1 MSLSCLLFSN
11 MLPLAKTERFL
22 VKTQNGTMHAVAPK
36 TKPNET
42 DQKSVGSSKEVGH
55 LKRRLEVG
63 QDYSLGNRHDACWKC
78 RWKLS
83 SYCKWV
89 VMLPKLQLSRVWSW
103 VILYQIWR
111 WCFILV
117 LMLILTYCDAGN
129 CRKCRQCAKKE
140 GWCIYGE
147 RGEAALN
154 INSKI
159 CRCHCKRC
167 KPCKEKLTQ
176 GGPIKAK
183 SLRKIPDFRG

>member
-1 MSLSCLLFSN
+1 MNSMGLSCLFFSHI
-11 MLPLAKTERFL
+11 LPLATTEMLL
-22 VKTQNGTMHAVAPK
+22 VETYNDTMHAMAPK

-42 DQKSVGSSKEVGH
+42 DQKSVGSNKEVGH

-63 QDYSLGNRHDACWKC
+63 QDYSWGKRHHGCWKC

-89 VMLPKLQLSRVWSW
+89 VMLPKLQLSWVWSW

-140 GWCIYGE
+140 G
-147 RGEAALN
+147 
-154 INSKI
+154 
-159 CRCHCKRC
+159 RCKTCMRSCKRC
-167 KPCKEKLTQ
+167 RPIWPCKEKPTQ
-176 GGPIKAK
+176 EGPNITE
-183 SLRKIPDFRG
+183 SLNRLRG